1 MLIGETDRMLGVTY
15 NGYQQVWHRAVYSG
29 LYDCILSIF
38 KYKINNNNNQYL
50 YSAFSRRSK
59 RRPLNF
65 TSAIRKST
73 QSFRLN
79 QACCE
84 AVPCTAYQHL
94 DCNIPSNSVP
104 NIALVNEAR
113 KVKWIAQAHNT
124 LAVAGLKLTT
134 FGLWGLQ
141 VSTRPHQMH
150 LSAQQCQY
158 TLTRWCCYH
167 TYCTRI

>member
-1 MLIGETDRMLGVTY
+1 MAISKFDTGQFTQGCMTAFCPSS
-15 NGYQQVWHRAVYSG
+15 NTK
-29 LYDCILSIF
+29 SIIIITSI
-38 KYKINNNNNQYL
+38 YIALVPSQWP
-50 YSAFSRRSK
+50 SSK
-59 RRPLNF
+59 RWPF
-65 TSAIRKST
+65 VITAAIRKSS
-73 QSFRLN
+73 QSFCLI